1 MVEYRTKISLH
12 RIIVSQGKVSG
23 GEKSVVFHLSFLK
36 TWYLPNHLQDKLNG
50 EQFNSKR
57 RQKLNNICG
66 KRSFLNF
73 RWRSFCFDQLFF
85 TNHYLIWKKKDFW
98 PQILNYLKLVKLMH
112 MHNVFLLCSEK
123 VQKLSMQWLKL
134 SVQLCS
140 HKPEYICN
148 INSVGKKYMMNIS
161 IDISGT
167 QSLMIIDQHLYIG
180 WNCAHRP

>member
-1 MVEYRTKISLH
+1 MVDYYSMFPI
-12 RIIVSQGKVSG
+12 
-23 GEKSVVFHLSFLK
+23 
-36 TWYLPNHLQDKLNG
+36 N
-50 EQFNSKR
+50 
-57 RQKLNNICG
+57 
-66 KRSFLNF
+66 
-73 RWRSFCFDQLFF
+73 
-85 TNHYLIWKKKDFW
+85 
-98 PQILNYLKLVKLMH
+98 
-112 MHNVFLLCSEK
+112 NVFLLCSEK

-180 WNCAHRP
+180 